1 MFDLLRDKYY
11 NKCVTKI
18 GSEVKRLSPKAGRP
32 KVENRKDIRFSI
44 RLNDETNARL
54 DEYCANHS
62 EKKSDVIRKAILLFL
77 ANN

>member
-1 MFDLLRDKYY
+1 M
-11 NKCVTKI
+11 
-18 GSEVKRLSPKAGRP
+18 
-32 KVENRKDIRFSI
+32 ENRKDIRFSI